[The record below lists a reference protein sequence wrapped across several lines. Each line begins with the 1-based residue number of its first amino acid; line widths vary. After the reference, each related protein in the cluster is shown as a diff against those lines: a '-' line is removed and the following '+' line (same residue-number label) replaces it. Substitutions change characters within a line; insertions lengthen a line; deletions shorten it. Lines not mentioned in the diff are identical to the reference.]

1 MITSLSAIEV
11 KHLTKTYGNLK
22 AVEDLSF
29 QVEPKSV
36 FAFLGTNGAGKSTTI
51 NCITTILD
59 YDRGNISVNG
69 QQLGED
75 NAKIRRQIGVV
86 FQSSLLDPLLTVKE
100 NLQVRVGLYG
110 LSAREA
116 SLRIAELIDHIGLN
130 TFINQR
136 YGKLSGGQRRRVD
149 IARSLLHQPSILF
162 LDEPTTSLDPQ
173 SRKQV
178 WDTIRTLRES
188 RGITVLLTTH
198 YMAETEEADEVLII
212 DAGKTVAQGTPSELR
227 ATYGQNV
234 LMITTDSPKKLQA
247 LCRSLRLHHTLE
259 NNIVEIKVDSATQA
273 LKILKEHSDS
283 VRDFEFR
290 HGSMDDVFLA
300 LTQKKKVQ

>member
-188 RGITVLLTTH
+188 RGITVLL
-198 YMAETEEADEVLII
+198 
-212 DAGKTVAQGTPSELR
+212 
-227 ATYGQNV
+227 
-234 LMITTDSPKKLQA
+234 
-247 LCRSLRLHHTLE
+247 
-259 NNIVEIKVDSATQA
+259 
-273 LKILKEHSDS
+273 
-283 VRDFEFR
+283 
-290 HGSMDDVFLA
+290 
-300 LTQKKKVQ
+300 